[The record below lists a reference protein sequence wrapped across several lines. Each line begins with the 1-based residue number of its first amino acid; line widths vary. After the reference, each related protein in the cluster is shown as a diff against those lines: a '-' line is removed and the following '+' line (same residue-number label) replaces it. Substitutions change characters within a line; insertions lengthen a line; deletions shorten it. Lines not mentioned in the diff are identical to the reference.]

1 MSVFRGPWS
10 VAETLDQLQMT
21 SEKFSKCRFATDD
34 GQQTTDD
41 TSPQEPWSINP
52 HKSQRFLMEGS
63 PFILG
68 VNYWPQRTA
77 MFMWREFDKA
87 VMDQDVA
94 IISGLGLS
102 CIRIYLLWEDFQP
115 TPKTVPAV
123 MLERLVELLE
133 MAEEKNIKV
142 VVTLFTGHICGLN
155 WLPPWMLLASAD
167 PNQSPVFSL
176 GKVRFNRIKSPY
188 GEPDIM
194 ESQIYFLGELA
205 NAVSGH
211 PALLCWDLG
220 NEPSRWSPSADNFA
234 VEIWLQAMTETMK
247 KRDDRVLLTLNLHVS
262 DLGRSKGLTPSLAAK
277 YLDYLSI
284 SGQPQGVPWAGDP
297 FSPALPCFL
306 GSVAGWLGKVPVMI
320 QEFGLATKSILPGRR
335 DSEQG
340 SKGDQLLAS
349 EEDAAMYAE
358 DVILN
363 LRRLHLMGALWKSYG
378 DYHPSIWEWPPLNN
392 LTTERFSG
400 LVRYDGTL
408 KVAAS
413 VFKSEVSGLE
423 KEGISSEWIDLSQE
437 EYYRDPDKHLRRLY
451 GRFRDYYSFA

>member
-52 HKSQRFLMEGS
+52 HKSQRFLMEER

-68 VNYWPQRTA
+68 VNYWPQRKA

-188 GEPDIM
+188 AEPDIM

-211 PALLCWDLG
+211 PALLSWDLG

-234 VEIWLQAMTETMK
+234 VEIWLQAMTETLK
-247 KRDDRVLLTLNLHVS
+247 KRTI
-262 DLGRSKGLTPSLAAK
+262 G
-277 YLDYLSI
+277 Y
-284 SGQPQGVPWAGDP
+284 
-297 FSPALPCFL
+297 C
-306 GSVAGWLGKVPVMI
+306 
-320 QEFGLATKSILPGRR
+320 
-335 DSEQG
+335 
-340 SKGDQLLAS
+340 
-349 EEDAAMYAE
+349 
-358 DVILN
+358 
-363 LRRLHLMGALWKSYG
+363 
-378 DYHPSIWEWPPLNN
+378 
-392 LTTERFSG
+392 
-400 LVRYDGTL
+400 
-408 KVAAS
+408 
-413 VFKSEVSGLE
+413 
-423 KEGISSEWIDLSQE
+423 
-437 EYYRDPDKHLRRLY
+437 
-451 GRFRDYYSFA
+451 

>member
-1 MSVFRGPWS
+1 
-10 VAETLDQLQMT
+10 
-21 SEKFSKCRFATDD
+21 
-34 GQQTTDD
+34 
-41 TSPQEPWSINP
+41 
-52 HKSQRFLMEGS
+52 
-63 PFILG
+63 
-68 VNYWPQRTA
+68 
-77 MFMWREFDKA
+77 MWREFDKA

-102 CIRIYLLWEDFQP
+102 CIRIHLLWEDFQP
-115 TPKTVPAV
+115 TPKTVPAA

-188 GEPDIM
+188 AEPDIM

-211 PALLCWDLG
+211 PALLSWDLG

-234 VEIWLQAMTETMK
+234 VEIWLQAMTETLK
-247 KRDDRVLLTLNLHVS
+247 KKDDRVLLTLNLHVG
-262 DLGRSKGLTPSLAAK
+262 DLGQSKGLTPSLAAK

-284 SGQPQGVPWAGDP
+284 GGQPQGVPWAGDP

-335 DSEQG
+335 DSAQG
-340 SKGDQLLAS
+340 SKGDQLLVS

-423 KEGISSEWIDLSQE
+423 KEEISSEWIDLSQE
-437 EYYRDPDKHLRRLY
+437 AYYRDPEQHLRRLY

>member
-1 MSVFRGPWS
+1 
-10 VAETLDQLQMT
+10 MT
-21 SEKFSKCRFATDD
+21 EQC
-34 GQQTTDD
+34 
-41 TSPQEPWSINP
+41 
-52 HKSQRFLMEGS
+52 LM
-63 PFILG
+63 LG
-68 VNYWPQRTA
+68 VNYWPQKTA

-102 CIRIYLLWEDFQP
+102 FIRIYLLWEDFQP
-115 TPKTVPAV
+115 TPKTVPAI
-123 MLERLVELLE
+123 MLDRLVELLE
-133 MAEEKNIKV
+133 TADEKNIKV
-142 VVTLFTGHICGLN
+142 VVTLFAGHICGLN

-167 PNQSPVFSL
+167 RNQSQVFSL
-176 GKVRFNRIKSPY
+176 GKVRFNRIRNPY
-188 GEPDIM
+188 AEPDIM

-211 PALLCWDLG
+211 PALFSWDLG
-220 NEPSRWSPSADNFA
+220 NEPSRWSFSADNFA
-234 VEIWLQAMTETMK
+234 VEIWLQAMTETLK
-247 KRDDRVLLTLNLHVS
+247 KKDDRVLLTLNLHVS

-284 SGQPQGVPWAGDP
+284 SGHPQGVPWAEDP

-320 QEFGLATKSILPGRR
+320 QEFGLATKSILPGPR
-335 DSEQG
+335 DSDQG
-340 SKGDQLLAS
+340 NKGDQLLVS

-358 DVILN
+358 DVILH
-363 LRRLHLMGALWKSYG
+363 LRRLHLMGAFWKSYG

-392 LTTERFSG
+392 HTTERFSG
-400 LVRYDGTL
+400 LVRYDGIP

-413 VFKSEVSGLE
+413 VFKSDPSGLE
-423 KEGISSEWIDLSQE
+423 KEGISSKWIDLSQE

-451 GRFRDYYSFA
+451 GRFLDCYSFA

>member
-1 MSVFRGPWS
+1 
-10 VAETLDQLQMT
+10 MT
-21 SEKFSKCRFATDD
+21 SEKLSKCRFATDD
-34 GQQTTDD
+34 GQQTTDG
-41 TSPQEPWSINP
+41 TSPQEPWFINP
-52 HKSQRFLMEGS
+52 HKSQRFLMEER

-188 GEPDIM
+188 AEPDIM

-211 PALLCWDLG
+211 PALLSWDLG

-234 VEIWLQAMTETMK
+234 VEIWLQAMTETLK
-247 KRDDRVLLTLNLHVS
+247 KKDDRVLLTLNLHVS
-262 DLGRSKGLTPSLAAK
+262 DLGQSKGLTPSLAAK

-340 SKGDQLLAS
+340 SKGDQLLVS

-363 LRRLHLMGALWKSYG
+363 LLRLHLMGGLWKSYG

-392 LTTERFSG
+392 HTTERFSG

-437 EYYRDPDKHLRRLY
+437 EYYRDPEQHLRRLY